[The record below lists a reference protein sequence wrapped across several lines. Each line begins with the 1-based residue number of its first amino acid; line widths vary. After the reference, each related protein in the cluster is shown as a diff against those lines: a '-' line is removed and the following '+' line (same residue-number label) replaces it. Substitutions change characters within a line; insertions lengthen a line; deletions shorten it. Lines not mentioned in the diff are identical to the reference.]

1 MQSFEQASIS
11 LSNGQRQ
18 CGILRWRL
26 LQCCTKSHCIESH
39 LPRLLLSQRLW
50 NGQWLPAHFSS
61 TFSLLFFW
69 QEAFSGKEKNEM
81 TQWALRTSK
90 CQLGFVCFLF
100 PRSEWSYCKC
110 QTEENRPLPKQFSV
124 RFSIFKIS
132 TEFRSFRPNGFL
144 FLFYLCVSDFLLGV
158 IFVCLTVC
166 PTLGP
171 CCIEACGP
179 GVSVQAA
186 SHDGH
191 KILYFTNGPT
201 PRIKR
206 LISMY
211 NQSSLSW
218 FCRLMNQSRPV
229 CQPRMDPCK
238 TRDPLHP
245 TPKHHSFLISIYH
258 SF

>member
-1 MQSFEQASIS
+1 M
-11 LSNGQRQ
+11 LN
-18 CGILRWRL
+18 
-26 LQCCTKSHCIESH
+26 
-39 LPRLLLSQRLW
+39 
-50 NGQWLPAHFSS
+50 
-61 TFSLLFFW
+61 
-69 QEAFSGKEKNEM
+69 
-81 TQWALRTSK
+81 
-90 CQLGFVCFLF
+90 FLF
-100 PRSEWSYCKC
+100 H
-110 QTEENRPLPKQFSV
+110 L
-124 RFSIFKIS
+124 IFYVYD
-132 TEFRSFRPNGFL
+132 L
-144 FLFYLCVSDFLLGV
+144 LLGV

-179 GVSVQAA
+179 GVSVQVAP
-186 SHDGH
+186 HDGH
-191 KILYFTNGPT
+191 KILYFTNGR

-245 TPKHHSFLISIYH
+245 TPNHHSFLISISLSLFSSI
-258 SF
+258 SFSSVENLRPAALNTSQPAFLSLSSFSLFSSFLYFSHFLQSLFVLCFLFLFLLFSFNERLNGTKGGPRSVQTNHLLQSFWNSEWSILNLAARS